1 MAQRARPRRSR
12 GMVRQRPPPGDE
24 PGLGPQAPGSR
35 RAAPAG
41 RGLAGPGADLHLS
54 VDGLLLGR
62 GPGRPGPPQ
71 PRLAALAPVP
81 PHPPPPGA
89 AQHLGGRL
97 LRPRPGQAQ
106 GPGRRR
112 RPGRYRA
119 LRPGRRLVRLPPRR
133 HLGTGRLAGLSGGL
147 AERSGAARGARP
159 RPGHGVRPVVRAGD
173 GQRRLRRG
181 SRPPGVD
188 PVRRRRRSAR
198 APPPA
203 GPGPV
208 RSRSLGLLVR
218 CHLHPRGAPGHRLS
232 QVGPQLPSAGHGA

>member
-12 GMVRQRPPPGDE
+12 GLVRQCPPPGDE
-24 PGLGPQAPGSR
+24 PSLGAQAPGSR

-41 RGLAGPGADLHLS
+41 RGLTGPRSDLHLS

-62 GPGRPGPPQ
+62 GTGRPGPPQ
-71 PRLAALAPVP
+71 PRLAALAPGSP
-81 PHPPPPGA
+81 RPPPPSA

-112 RPGRYRA
+112 GPGRHRA

-133 HLGTGRLAGLSGGL
+133 HLGTGRLAGLPRGL
-147 AERSGAARGARP
+147 AGRSGAARGARP

-173 GQRRLRRG
+173 DQRRLRAG
-181 SRPPGVD
+181 PRPPGLD
-188 PVRRRRRSAR
+188 PVRRHRRSSR

-203 GPGPV
+203 GPGPD
-208 RSRSLGLLVR
+208 RPRCLGLPVR
-218 CHLHPRGAPGHRLS
+218 GHLHPRGAPRHRLP
-232 QVGPQLPSAGHGA
+232 QVGPQLPPAGRRA